1 MLYCRIQASAPIL
14 SCTLHPTWPGENL
27 FPQQT
32 PPPTCPWD
40 IIPPGWGTLS
50 LLSGLCPGPGGP
62 RMGVDPLTTSVLL
75 SFPFPNLHGSPCCYR
90 TLQSSFASENCSPL
104 ECHFFRVTQLPL
116 SHYRSLHSHTHTH
129 TPHRHRHTHTLT
141 STHTST
147 LAQTQSHT
155 ETQQALLISLPCFT
169 FLHRIYHHLSD
180 YMFVFL
186 CNCLIPHLGM

>member
-1 MLYCRIQASAPIL
+1 
-14 SCTLHPTWPGENL
+14 
-27 FPQQT
+27 
-32 PPPTCPWD
+32 
-40 IIPPGWGTLS
+40 
-50 LLSGLCPGPGGP
+50 
-62 RMGVDPLTTSVLL
+62 MGVDPLTTSVLL

-90 TLQSSFASENCSPL
+90 TLQSSSASENCSPL

-116 SHYRSLHSHTHTH
+116 SHYRSLHSPTHTH

-141 STHTST
+141 SKHIST

-155 ETQQALLISLPCFT
+155 ETQQALLIPLPCFT

-186 CNCLIPHLGM
+186 CNCLIPHLGK